1 MPDHAR
7 EMAER
12 TAEQRYVT
20 IEHQQVPFAGTSRI
34 HGELDLPDALD
45 LEDALQTRAAQL
57 ADLGSTE
64 TLDVRRAKALGSL
77 ARGEQLLPLEIKEP
91 CDGEGGFEAPL
102 ALRTSTT
109 EAPKPS
115 KRDVVLYVHLSQDAV
130 GPRGHGLPA
139 WVTNRGGRLVTAGQV
154 ADWCGRPDTTGV
166 VVKHVIDLNER

>member
-20 IEHQQVPFAGTSRI
+20 IEHQQVSFAGTSRI

-64 TLDVRRAKALGSL
+64 TLDVRRAKALGSI
-77 ARGEQLLPLEIKEP
+77 ARGEQLLPLETM
-91 CDGEGGFEAPL
+91 GAAQGAGGFAAPL
-102 ALRTSTT
+102 RDGRCATSSGQGPTAGTSTT
-109 EAPKPS
+109 ERPKPTS
-115 KRDVVLYVHLSQDAV
+115 RDVVL
-130 GPRGHGLPA
+130 
-139 WVTNRGGRLVTAGQV
+139 
-154 ADWCGRPDTTGV
+154 
-166 VVKHVIDLNER
+166 